1 MPGIADSAI
10 TPPMTAT
17 HVEPQGATGALDDE
31 TPRRRGWAIAL
42 TAGVALAAA
51 LGAYWWRQRPPAL
64 PRYETVA
71 VDTGTIVSKVT
82 ATGALSALI
91 TVQVGS
97 QVSGRLVEINVDY
110 NSVVKKGDLI
120 ARLDPALFIA
130 NVDQNKAQLMLA
142 EASLA
147 KDKVTAF
154 DAARTF
160 KRQQQLRDE
169 KLNAQ
174 QDLDTAET
182 TMLAD
187 KAQLLSDQAN
197 VAQARANLK
206 QADLNFEY
214 SRIYAPISGVVISK
228 AVDVGQTVAASFQAP
243 TLFTIAQDLTHM
255 QVDTNIAESD
265 VGKLRDKMKA
275 TFTVDAYPAE
285 VFTGT
290 IRQIRNAAVTTQN
303 VVTYDAV
310 IDVENPDLKLR
321 PGMTANIT
329 AVSEVRDNVLRVPNA
344 ALRFRPTADMLSE
357 AGTHKHGPGKS
368 AEGPGKSTET
378 KLAEPEAPGMRT
390 IYVLRD
396 KDARP
401 HPVRIH
407 IGVTDGNFTEALEGP
422 LHEGE
427 LLVTAVG
434 GAGAAGD
441 KYAKMRSP
449 F

>member
-1 MPGIADSAI
+1 MEA
-10 TPPMTAT
+10 
-17 HVEPQGATGALDDE
+17 ATGAPA
-31 TPRRRGWAIAL
+31 PRF
-42 TAGVALAAA
+42 
-51 LGAYWWRQRPPAL
+51 
-64 PRYETVA
+64 ETVA
-71 VDTGTIVSKVT
+71 LDTGTIVSKVT

-97 QVSGRLVEINVDY
+97 QVSGRLKEINVDY

-120 ARLDPALFIA
+120 ARLDPELFLA

-142 EASLA
+142 EATLA
-147 KDKVTAF
+147 KDKVQVF
-154 DAARTF
+154 DAERTF

-182 TMLAD
+182 TLLAD
-187 KAQLLSDQAN
+187 RAQLQSDQAS
-197 VAQARANLK
+197 VAQAKANLK
-206 QADLNFEY
+206 QAELNFEY
-214 SRIYAPISGVVISK
+214 SRIHAPISGVVISK

-265 VGKLRDKMKA
+265 VGKLRDHMKA
-275 TFTVDAYPAE
+275 TFTVDAYPNE

-290 IRQIRNAAVTTQN
+290 VRQIRNAAVTTQN

-329 AVSEVRDNVLRVPNA
+329 AVTEVRDNVLRVPNA
-344 ALRFRPTADMLSE
+344 ALRFRPTADMLGE
-357 AGTHKHGPGKS
+357 AAGAHHRGSDKPGEKLGDKT
-368 AEGPGKSTET
+368 ADKGGDHADKAGKTG
-378 KLAEPEAPGMRT
+378 EPELPGMRT
-390 IYVLRD
+390 VYVLREG
-396 KDARP
+396 RP
-401 HPVRIH
+401 HAVRIR

-427 LLVTAVG
+427 QLVT
-434 GAGAAGD
+434 GAAGGAAGD

>member
-1 MPGIADSAI
+1 
-10 TPPMTAT
+10 
-17 HVEPQGATGALDDE
+17 
-31 TPRRRGWAIAL
+31 
-42 TAGVALAAA
+42 
-51 LGAYWWRQRPPAL
+51 
-64 PRYETVA
+64 
-71 VDTGTIVSKVT
+71 
-82 ATGALSALI
+82 
-91 TVQVGS
+91 
-97 QVSGRLVEINVDY
+97 
-110 NSVVKKGDLI
+110 VKKGDLI
-120 ARLDPALFIA
+120 ARLDPELFLA

-142 EASLA
+142 EATLA
-147 KDKVTAF
+147 KDKVQVF
-154 DAARTF
+154 DAERTF

-187 KAQLLSDQAN
+187 RAQVQSDQAN

-206 QADLNFEY
+206 QAELNFEY
-214 SRIYAPISGVVISK
+214 SRIHAPISGVVILK

-275 TFTVDAYPAE
+275 TFTVDAYPSE
-285 VFTGT
+285 IFTGT
-290 IRQIRNAAVTTQN
+290 VRQIRNAAVTTQN

-329 AVSEVRDNVLRVPNA
+329 AVSEVKDDVLRVPNA
-344 ALRFRPTADMLSE
+344 ALRFRPTADMLGDSGGAHHRE
-357 AGTHKHGPGKS
+357 KNGEKNDEKAGDKAGDHAGK
-368 AEGPGKSTET
+368 AG
-378 KLAEPEAPGMRT
+378 EPELPGMRT
-390 IYVLRD
+390 VYALRD
-396 KDARP
+396 GRP
-401 HPVRIH
+401 HAVRIR

-427 LLVTAVG
+427 QLVTATAG
-434 GAGAAGD
+434 GASGD

>member
-10 TPPMTAT
+10 TPSIATPQVDAHTAGEVPDDAT
-17 HVEPQGATGALDDE
+17 HG
-31 TPRRRGWAIAL
+31 RRGWF
-42 TAGVALAAA
+42 VALGMGVILAVAI
-51 LGAYWWRQRPPAL
+51 GGYWWKQRPSPL
-64 PRYETVA
+64 PRFETVA

-82 ATGALSALI
+82 ATGSLSALI

-97 QVSGRLVEINVDY
+97 QVSGRLKEINVDY

-120 ARLDPALFIA
+120 ARLDPELFLA
-130 NVDQNKAQLMLA
+130 NVAQNKAQLMLA
-142 EASLA
+142 EATLA

-154 DAARTF
+154 DAERTF

-197 VAQARANLK
+197 VAQAQANLK
-206 QADLNFEY
+206 QAELNFEY
-214 SRIYAPISGVVISK
+214 SRIHAPISGVVILK

-275 TFTVDAYPAE
+275 TFTVDAYPNE
-285 VFTGT
+285 IFTGT

-329 AVSEVRDNVLRVPNA
+329 AVSEVKDDVLRVPNA
-344 ALRFRPTADMLSE
+344 ALRFRPTADMLGEGGGAHHHASE
-357 AGTHKHGPGKS
+357 KVGDKAGDRADKGGK
-368 AEGPGKSTET
+368 AG
-378 KLAEPEAPGMRT
+378 EPELPGMRT
-390 IYVLRD
+390 VYVLRD
-396 KDARP
+396 GRP
-401 HPVRIH
+401 KAVRIR

-427 LLVTAVG
+427 QLITATAG
-434 GAGAAGD
+434 GAAGD

>member
-10 TPPMTAT
+10 TPSMAAPQVDARTAAE
-17 HVEPQGATGALDDE
+17 VPEDE
-31 TPRRRGWAIAL
+31 THRRRGWAIAL
-42 TAGVALAAA
+42 IVAAVLAAA
-51 LGAYWWRQRPPAL
+51 IGAYWWRQRPPAL
-64 PRYETVA
+64 PRFETVA
-71 VDTGTIVSKVT
+71 IDTGTIVSKVT

-97 QVSGRLVEINVDY
+97 QVSGRLKEINVDY

-120 ARLDPALFIA
+120 ARLDPELFLA
-130 NVDQNKAQLMLA
+130 NVAQNKAQLMLA
-142 EASLA
+142 EATLA

-154 DAARTF
+154 DAERTF

-197 VAQARANLK
+197 VAQAQANLQ
-206 QADLNFEY
+206 QAELNFEY
-214 SRIYAPISGVVISK
+214 SRIHAPISGVVILK

-275 TFTVDAYPAE
+275 TFTVDAYPSE

-290 IRQIRNAAVTTQN
+290 VRQIRNAAVTTQN

-329 AVSEVRDNVLRVPNA
+329 AVSEVKDDVLRVPNA
-344 ALRFRPTADMLSE
+344 ALRFRPTADMLGEGGGAHHHASE
-357 AGTHKHGPGKS
+357 KTGDKAGDHADKGGK
-368 AEGPGKSTET
+368 AG
-378 KLAEPEAPGMRT
+378 EPELPGMRT
-390 IYVLRD
+390 VYVL
-396 KDARP
+396 KDGRP
-401 HPVRIH
+401 HAVRIR

-427 LLVTAVG
+427 QLVTATAG
-434 GAGAAGD
+434 GAAGD

>member
-1 MPGIADSAI
+1 MPVTADSAI
-10 TPPMTAT
+10 APPVAAPPL
-17 HVEPQGATGALDDE
+17 VPLADPLGNDE
-31 TPRRRGWAIAL
+31 APRRRTWTVAL
-42 TAGVALAAA
+42 GIGVALAAA
-51 LGAYWWRQRPPAL
+51 VGTYFWRQRPAPA
-64 PRYETVA
+64 PRFDTVA
-71 VDTGTIVSKVT
+71 LDTGIIVSKVT

-97 QVSGRLVEINVDY
+97 QVSGRLKEIKVDY

-120 ARLDPALFIA
+120 ARLDPELFLA

-142 EASLA
+142 EATLA

-154 DAARTF
+154 DAERTF
-160 KRQQQLRDE
+160 KRQQQLRVE

-206 QADLNFEY
+206 QSDLNYEY
-214 SRIYAPISGVVISK
+214 SRIYAPISGVVILK

-275 TFTVDAYPAE
+275 TFTVDAYPNE

-290 IRQIRNAAVTTQN
+290 VRQIRNAAVTTQN

-329 AVSEVRDNVLRVPNA
+329 AVSETRDNVLRVPNA

-357 AGTHKHGPGKS
+357 GGAGHHHGGAGGAEKAGK
-368 AEGPGKSTET
+368 A
-378 KLAEPEAPGMRT
+378 AEPDLPGMRT
-390 IYVLRD
+390 VYVLKENRL
-396 KDARP
+396 
-401 HPVRIH
+401 HPIRIR
-407 IGVTDGNFTEALEGP
+407 IGISDGNFTEALEGP

-427 LLVTAVG
+427 QLVT
-434 GAGAAGD
+434 GAAGGAAGAD
-441 KYAKMRSP
+441 RYAKMRSP